1 MSGIDLHSHSTHS
14 DGVLRPRELVARAA
28 ERGVR
33 VLALTDHDETG
44 GLAEARACAGQAGI
58 ALVNGVEVSVTW
70 GGQTIHVVGLHIQ
83 PEHPALA
90 AGLAGLRA
98 GRRQRAISMAAELAK
113 AGIEGSLE
121 GARRY
126 VTNPELVGR
135 AHFARFLVERGYAR
149 DVHAV
154 FKKYLAAGKP
164 GYVPHQWTGLER
176 AVNWINASGGMA
188 VLAHPGRYRL
198 SDAQRDA
205 LFGEFKQAG
214 GAGIE
219 VVTGSH
225 TVDQFELY
233 ARYARRFGLLAS
245 AGSDYHGPGEGYRDL
260 GDLPELP
267 AGCKPVW
274 AEFER

>member
-1 MSGIDLHSHSTHS
+1 M
-14 DGVLRPRELVARAA
+14 
-28 ERGVR
+28 
-33 VLALTDHDETG
+33 
-44 GLAEARACAGQAGI
+44 
-58 ALVNGVEVSVTW
+58 
-70 GGQTIHVVGLHIQ
+70 
-83 PEHPALA
+83 
-90 AGLAGLRA
+90 
-98 GRRQRAISMAAELAK
+98 
-113 AGIEGSLE
+113 
-121 GARRY
+121 
-126 VTNPELVGR
+126 
-135 AHFARFLVERGYAR
+135 
-149 DVHAV
+149 
-154 FKKYLAAGKP
+154 
-164 GYVPHQWTGLER
+164 
-176 AVNWINASGGMA
+176 NWINASGGMA

-233 ARYARRFGLLAS
+233 ARYARRFGLLAL

-267 AGCKPVW
+267 AGCKPAW